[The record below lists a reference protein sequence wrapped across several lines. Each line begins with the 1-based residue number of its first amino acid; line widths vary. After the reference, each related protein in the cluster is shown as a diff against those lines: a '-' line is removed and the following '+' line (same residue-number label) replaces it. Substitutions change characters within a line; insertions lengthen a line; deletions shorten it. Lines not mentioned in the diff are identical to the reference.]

1 MILAYSLPFRFGL
14 LPLLIGA
21 TWVPRSQEL
30 VIGPMHFGVVRLA
43 VLVGVLRVLA
53 KKERVVGSLNVLD
66 RIMIVWG
73 IWYVGSSA
81 FHTDNSVVTR
91 IGDIYTNL
99 GIYFLGRVFLRGHT
113 DIIRLFKTIC
123 WLLVPVAV
131 LMLIERATGNNFFVN
146 IFGNW
151 LWGTEYRNGHFRAHG
166 PFAIAISAGTVG
178 AVCLPMALYLWRSD
192 RKVALAGLFGA
203 GGVVYASGASG
214 PVMTALSVLCG
225 MALWKI
231 KDRLRAIRWLVVF
244 ILIAL
249 DLVMSDP
256 VYFLLGRID
265 ITGGSTGYYR
275 AALIQATIQH
285 FNEWWLIG
293 TDYTKDWLLGG
304 GGVASPNHT
313 DLTNHYIVMGVMG
326 GMPLMLLFMGV
337 IYAAFNLIG
346 RVLKLDRVSGGGDPY
361 LAWILGSILF
371 GHATTFLS
379 VSYFD
384 VANSAYFY
392 LILGTIGAVYAMSL
406 EETSLRLDDKQV
418 DLEHDTKAFTAG

>member
-1 MILAYSLPFRFGL
+1 
-14 LPLLIGA
+14 
-21 TWVPRSQEL
+21 
-30 VIGPMHFGVVRLA
+30 
-43 VLVGVLRVLA
+43 
-53 KKERVVGSLNVLD
+53 
-66 RIMIVWG
+66 
-73 IWYVGSSA
+73 
-81 FHTDNSVVTR
+81 
-91 IGDIYTNL
+91 
-99 GIYFLGRVFLRGHT
+99 
-113 DIIRLFKTIC
+113 
-123 WLLVPVAV
+123 
-131 LMLIERATGNNFFVN
+131 
-146 IFGNW
+146 
-151 LWGTEYRNGHFRAHG
+151 
-166 PFAIAISAGTVG
+166 
-178 AVCLPMALYLWRSD
+178 
-192 RKVALAGLFGA
+192 
-203 GGVVYASGASG
+203 
-214 PVMTALSVLCG
+214 MTALSVLCG